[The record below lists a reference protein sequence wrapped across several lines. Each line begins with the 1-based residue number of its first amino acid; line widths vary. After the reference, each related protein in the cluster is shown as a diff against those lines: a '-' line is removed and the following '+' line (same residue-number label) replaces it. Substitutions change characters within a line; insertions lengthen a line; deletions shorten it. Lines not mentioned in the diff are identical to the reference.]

1 MLFYMIALSAS
12 EKEVKL
18 QYVERLAYGNAD
30 LKLHF
35 SLNFSPNLQTPNP
48 VKCENTERK
57 NKTSV

>member
-35 SLNFSPNLQTPNP
+35 SRILAQIFRHQIQ
-48 VKCENTERK
+48 
-57 NKTSV
+57 